1 LALYPFYL
9 APMKSTQLT
18 QLSST
23 AAAVRVYWG
32 ALLRLKRIRAELR
45 PGRYPSRAQIA
56 AAIESKVR
64 TVQRDLD
71 FLRDQLKAPI
81 EYNREQRGY
90 YLTDPNW
97 RLPEVPLTEGELI
110 SFFVADHLLRQLS
123 TADPQV
129 QMARNAVKRLA
140 TLLPSEVVIN
150 PEALSSAISFAPAPA
165 LAAAPDT
172 LRQLT
177 EAAAQRETL
186 RVTYF
191 SQNSNKQG
199 ERLLNV
205 LGLHQQLGEWYAVA
219 AELTDGGKI
228 KDFHAGRIS
237 TLTRTGRRF
246 TPPAD
251 WEARKAEY
259 LNSGFGMFRGG
270 APVTVVIEFDADQAR
285 YIRERTYHDLQ
296 QRDELTD
303 GRLRLSFP
311 VTEAALPQVA
321 RWVMQYGAQALV
333 VEPVALKE
341 MVRER
346 LEKALT
352 MYETQNFLI

>member
-1 LALYPFYL
+1 MSLPRS
-9 APMKSTQLT
+9 KT
-18 QLSST
+18 SSLN
-23 AAAVRVYWG
+23 AARVYKNS
-32 ALLRLKRIRAELR
+32 LLRVNKIVEALR
-45 PGRYPSRAQIA
+45 HSRSRNRAQLA
-56 AAIESKVR
+56 ALTEATIR
-64 TVQRDLD
+64 TIQRDLNL
-71 FLRDQLKAPI
+71 LRDYLRAPI
-81 EYNREQRGY
+81 EYDRTLRGFR
-90 YLTDPNW
+90 LTDPKW
-97 RLPEVPLTEGELI
+97 RLPDVPLTEGELI
-110 SFFVADHLLRQLS
+110 SFFVADHLLRQLG

-129 QMARNAVKRLA
+129 QMARNAVERLA
-140 TLLPSEVVIN
+140 KLLPDEVLIDPN
-150 PEALSSAISFAPAPA
+150 ALSSAISFAPAPA

-191 SQNSNKQG
+191 SQNSNTQK

-219 AELTDGGKI
+219 EELTDGGKI

-237 TLTRTGRRF
+237 SLTRTGRRF

-270 APVTVVIEFDADQAR
+270 APTTVVIEFDADQAR
-285 YIRERTYHDLQ
+285 YIRERIFHELQ
-296 QRDELTD
+296 QRDELPD

-333 VEPVALKE
+333 MKPVALRE

-346 LEKALT
+346 LRQALGLYEK
-352 MYETQNFLI
+352 